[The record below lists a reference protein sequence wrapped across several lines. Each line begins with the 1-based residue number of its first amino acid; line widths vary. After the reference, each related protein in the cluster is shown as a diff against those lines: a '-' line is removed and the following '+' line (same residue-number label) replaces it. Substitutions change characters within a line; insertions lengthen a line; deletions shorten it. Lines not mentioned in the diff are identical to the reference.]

1 MRVLVIDDNPDH
13 RELIVA
19 KLRKVYPDAEYIE
32 VIRQS
37 MLDEIL
43 ERDDPIDL
51 VLTDY
56 RLQWTDGLKVLA
68 QARAARPQAPVI
80 MVTDTGSEEI
90 AAAGMKGGL
99 ADYILKG
106 HLHRLALV
114 AKETLEKAHLRRQHE
129 EALERLRRSE
139 ERYRIISELSSDY
152 AYSYRI
158 APDGKVELEWI
169 TQAFTRITGYA
180 ADELESGVLLP
191 LVHPEDRGLIEQGRE
206 VLLAGR
212 PYSAEIRIITK
223 DKQVRWLSDVARPVW
238 DDAEKRVVCI
248 YGAGEDVTGRKRAE
262 EERAQLIG
270 EQAARAEA
278 EAGERRYRSLAEAI
292 PQIVWTTRPDGR
304 LDYYNRRWV
313 EYTGLSAAEIASADC
328 WRTVLHPEDVE
339 AWRERWARSVAT
351 GEVFELECRFRRE
364 SDGVYR
370 WHLCRAVPVADSDG
384 RVTKWFG
391 TCTDVDD
398 QRRSSEAMR
407 EAQKLESIGLL
418 AGGVAHD
425 FNNLLTGILGNAS
438 LVLDELP
445 ASSRLRPLVENVL
458 LASER
463 AADLTRQLLAY
474 SGKGRFF
481 VQPRDVSTLVRE
493 ISSLIQSSIPKK
505 VQLQLDLAENLP
517 SVDVDSAQI
526 QQLLMNLVING
537 AEAIGE
543 GRSGL
548 VRVRTLLRDVDQS
561 YIAKNH
567 FAVDPAPP
575 GRYVAIQVEDN
586 GCGMDDGVR
595 RHMFDPFFT
604 TKFTGRGLGLA
615 AALGIVRGHKGSIRI
630 ETELGRGTTF
640 EVLLPAGA
648 EQQVEQE
655 APQPSRELRGAG
667 AVLVVDDEALV
678 RKLAAATLTH
688 FGYKVLEAADG
699 AEGVEVFRRHADE
712 ICLVLLDMMM
722 PVMGGEEALEEIRAL
737 RPEVPV
743 IGSSGFNES
752 VAKERFGGHGL
763 AAFLQKPYSARTLA
777 DRVKQAIEEGRAHG
791 ASRVL

>member
-13 RELIVA
+13 RELIVT
-19 KLRKVYPDAEYIE
+19 KIRKVYPDAEYLE

-43 ERDDPIDL
+43 RRGDPLDL
-51 VLTDY
+51 VMTDY
-56 RLQWTDGLKVLA
+56 RLQWSDGLKVLS
-68 QARAARPQAPVI
+68 QVRAAHPNTPVI
-80 MVTDTGSEEI
+80 MVTDTGSEEV
-90 AAAGMKGGL
+90 AAAGMKAGL
-99 ADYILKG
+99 ADYVLKG
-106 HLHRLALV
+106 HLHRLTLV
-114 AKETLEKAHLRRQHE
+114 VKESLEKAQLRLRHE
-129 EALERLRRSE
+129 KALERLRESE

-152 AYSYRI
+152 AYSYAI
-158 APDGKVELEWI
+158 KADGSVQLDWI

-180 ADELESGVLLP
+180 AEELKSGVLLP
-191 LVHPEDRGLIEQGRE
+191 LVHAEDRGLIERGRE
-206 VLLAGR
+206 VLLSGK

-223 DKQVRWLSDVARPVW
+223 DRQVRWLSDVARPVW
-238 DDAEKRVVCI
+238 DDNEKRVVCI
-248 YGAGEDVTGRKRAE
+248 YGAGEDITGRKRAE
-262 EERAQLIG
+262 EERAQLIR

-278 EAGERRYRSLAEAI
+278 EASERRYRSLAEAI
-292 PQIVWTTRPDGR
+292 PQMVWTSRADGQV
-304 LDYYNRRWV
+304 DYHNRRWS
-313 EYTGLSAAEIASADC
+313 EYTGLADTLGRDD
-328 WRTVLHPEDVE
+328 WRAVLHAEDVDS
-339 AWRERWARSVAT
+339 WREKWARSLET
-351 GEVFELECRFRRE
+351 GEEFELECRFRRAG
-364 SDGVYR
+364 DGVYR
-370 WHLCRAVPVADSDG
+370 WHLCRAVPLVDANG

-425 FNNLLTGILGNAS
+425 FNNLLTGILGNTS

-445 ASSRLRPLVENVL
+445 TSSRLRPLLENVM

-493 ISSLIQSSIPKK
+493 IGSLIQSSIPKK
-505 VQLQLDLAENLP
+505 VQLQLELAEDLP
-517 SVDVDSAQI
+517 AVELDSAQM

-543 GRSGL
+543 GRNGV
-548 VRVRTLLRDVDQS
+548 VRVRTLLRDVDQM
-561 YIAKNH
+561 YIARNH

-586 GCGMDDGVR
+586 GCGMEDGVR
-595 RHMFDPFFT
+595 RHIFDPFFT

-630 ETELGRGTTF
+630 ETEPGRGTTF
-640 EVLLPAGA
+640 EVLLPAGSEQRVEETPPA
-648 EQQVEQE
+648 E
-655 APQPSRELRGAG
+655 PRKELRGAG
-667 AVLVVDDEALV
+667 AILVVDDEELV
-678 RKLAAATLTH
+678 RKLARATLTH
-688 FGYKVLEAADG
+688 FGYTVLEAANG
-699 AEGVEVFRRHADE
+699 AEAVEVFREHADE
-712 ICLVLLDMMM
+712 ISLVLLDMMM
-722 PVMGGEEALEEIRAL
+722 PVKGGEEALEEIRAI
-737 RPEVPV
+737 RPEATV

-763 AAFLQKPYSARTLA
+763 ASFLQKPYSARVLA
-777 DRVKQAIEEGRAHG
+777 ERVKQAIEDGRATG
-791 ASRVL
+791 AGWVV